1 VRGATRGT
9 DGIVGRR
16 VACGNGFGGVVF
28 AAPPLKVPALPLDM
42 LPASLER

>member
-28 AAPPLKVPALPLDM
+28 AAPALKPLPLPLDM
-42 LPASLER
+42 LRASLE